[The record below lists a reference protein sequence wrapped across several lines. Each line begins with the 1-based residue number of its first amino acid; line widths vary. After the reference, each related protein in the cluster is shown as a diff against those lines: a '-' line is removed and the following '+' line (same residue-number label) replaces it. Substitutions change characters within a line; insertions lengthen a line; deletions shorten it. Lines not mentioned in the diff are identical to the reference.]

1 MLTHTGT
8 GAKIMNRD
16 ECPFRDTSQDWATR
30 RRCISIKAETRIDT
44 EEIMPAN
51 NY

>member
-16 ECPFRDTSQDWATR
+16 KCPFRDTSQD
-30 RRCISIKAETRIDT
+30 CISTKAETRIDT
-44 EEIMPAN
+44 EEIMSVN